1 MFMVVV
7 LGYSMNP
14 AVFRYLPFA
23 GFFFVCTTSR
33 AVLLSILPLK
43 ALLLVGNAQ
52 MVSVLFFMVSV
63 GGIGVS
69 LSVPFM
75 LRKTDLQNGFL
86 ISVFSMAVSVAFLW
100 TGTLWSFA
108 VGMVLHVFS
117 VTSMEVMLSL
127 YVMQRI
133 PRRQLPEFEPLRM
146 VSAIVALSIGP
157 WLGVYL
163 QSRVADWLPFA
174 IAIAGT
180 VATLIYFR
188 WLGLH
193 RMSMPTRDFG
203 AGNPLRHIG
212 RFFRQPRLRLAWSLI
227 LTRSSWWMMFIIYT
241 PIYASQSGLGEL
253 TGAAI
258 VSIGSAWTLTLP
270 YWGWFARR
278 YSLRRLMYMGF
289 TVATVMSLMVFVF
302 SGTPRLAIVLLVFA
316 ALGATML
323 DGSGHVLFLRAVH
336 PLERSEMTGVF
347 QTYRDVANLAV
358 PGFFAILLKFFALPV
373 IFIGAAGWMMVGTLF
388 SRYIPRRM

>member
-1 MFMVVV
+1 MSNF
-7 LGYSMNP
+7 
-14 AVFRYLPFA
+14 FRYLPFA
-23 GFFFVCTTSR
+23 GFFFVCASAR
-33 AVLLSILPLK
+33 AVLLSVLPLK
-43 ALLLVGNAQ
+43 ALSLMGNAQ
-52 MVSVLFFMVSV
+52 LVSVLFFMVSACGV
-63 GGIGVS
+63 AVS
-69 LSVPFM
+69 LSVPM
-75 LRKTDLQNGFL
+75 ILQRTGLHRCFL
-86 ISVFSMAVSVAFLW
+86 LSVFAMVASVVLLW
-100 TGTLWSFA
+100 TEAVWSFA
-108 VGMVLHVFS
+108 AGMVLHVFGI
-117 VTSMEVMLSL
+117 TSMEVVLSL
-127 YVMQRI
+127 YIMQRI

-163 QSRVADWLPFA
+163 QSRVADWLPYL
-174 IAIAGT
+174 IAIGGT

-188 WLGLH
+188 WLGLQQ
-193 RMSMPTRDFG
+193 MSLPDRLLP

-212 RFFRQPRLRLAWSLI
+212 RFFLQPRLRLAWGLI

-241 PIYASQSGLGEL
+241 PIYARESGLGEL
-253 TGAAI
+253 MGAAI

-270 YWGWFARR
+270 FWGWFARR

-289 TVATVMSLMVFVF
+289 TVAAGMSLLVFAA
-302 SGTPRLAIVLLVFA
+302 SGTPTVAIVLLAFA

-358 PGFFAILLKFFALPV
+358 PGFFAVLLKFFALPV
-373 IFIGAAGWMMVGTLF
+373 IFVGAAGWMLVGTFF
-388 SRYIPRRM
+388 SRYIPKRM

>member
-1 MFMVVV
+1 MSNF
-7 LGYSMNP
+7 
-14 AVFRYLPFA
+14 FRYLPFA
-23 GFFFVCTTSR
+23 GFFFVCASAR
-33 AVLLSILPLK
+33 AVLLSVLPLK
-43 ALLLVGNAQ
+43 ALSLMGNAQ
-52 MVSVLFFMVSV
+52 LVSVLFFMVSACGV
-63 GGIGVS
+63 AVS
-69 LSVPFM
+69 LSVPM
-75 LRKTDLQNGFL
+75 ILQRTGLHRCFL
-86 ISVFSMAVSVAFLW
+86 LSVFAMVASVVLLW
-100 TGTLWSFA
+100 TEAVWSFA
-108 VGMVLHVFS
+108 AGMVLHVFGI
-117 VTSMEVMLSL
+117 TSMEVVLSL
-127 YVMQRI
+127 YIMQRI

-163 QSRVADWLPFA
+163 QSRVADWLPYL
-174 IAIAGT
+174 IAIGGT

-188 WLGLH
+188 WLGLQQ
-193 RMSMPTRDFG
+193 MSLPDRLLPV
-203 AGNPLRHIG
+203 GNPLRHIG
-212 RFFRQPRLRLAWSLI
+212 RFFLQPRLRLAWGLI

-241 PIYASQSGLGEL
+241 PIYARESGLGEL
-253 TGAAI
+253 MGAAI

-270 YWGWFARR
+270 FWGWFARR

-289 TVATVMSLMVFVF
+289 TVAAGMSLLVFAA
-302 SGTPRLAIVLLVFA
+302 SGTPTVAIVLLAFA

-358 PGFFAILLKFFALPV
+358 PGFFAVLLKFFALPV
-373 IFIGAAGWMMVGTLF
+373 IFVGAAGWMLVGTFF